1 MLEGTQGT
9 ATVTARANG
18 SAGRRRLRALLG
30 GVTSVAT
37 AIAIVGFSVALFF
50 NPVWIGFEQTRAGVP
65 AITGWSAT
73 DVEAVTGA
81 ILADLVLGPPEFD
94 VVRAGEPVLDSRE
107 RSHMVDVRNVL
118 IPAAML
124 FGLALAELAVVLTAG
139 HRTAWVWR
147 AIARGSGALA
157 VLGVVVGVA
166 VLFFFDAAFLL
177 FHLVVFPQG
186 NFLFDPR
193 TQRLTQLFPEQFW
206 VETSIGISIVGLMVA
221 VAVTLFA
228 RHRAVRL
235 AG

>member
-81 ILADLVLGPPEFD
+81 ILADLVLGPRSSMSSG
-94 VVRAGEPVLDSRE
+94 RAN
-107 RSHMVDVRNVL
+107 RSST
-118 IPAAML
+118 AASAPTWWTC
-124 FGLALAELAVVLTAG
+124 G
-139 HRTAWVWR
+139 
-147 AIARGSGALA
+147 
-157 VLGVVVGVA
+157 
-166 VLFFFDAAFLL
+166 
-177 FHLVVFPQG
+177 
-186 NFLFDPR
+186 
-193 TQRLTQLFPEQFW
+193 
-206 VETSIGISIVGLMVA
+206 TS
-221 VAVTLFA
+221 
-228 RHRAVRL
+228 
-235 AG
+235 